1 MRNQSLN
8 HFLWSGLVFLG
19 LLFSSPACAIEIVA
33 GPCLQNPTE
42 TSMSIVWLTDV
53 QCTSW
58 VEYGSSEQTLDQK
71 AFTSSHGLIDA
82 DQTIHRITIEG
93 LPPASTCYYRICSKE
108 MLKFEAYKVT
118 YGQTLTG
125 DVYHF
130 NTLSRNK
137 LKFSFIVLN
146 DIHQR
151 NDLFKKLVEQSA
163 SKPYDLVF
171 LNGDIISDINHT
183 SQIIDYVLKPC
194 ADLFAKTIPMIY
206 VRGNHET
213 RGKCA
218 RMLPDYLA
226 LPDNRFYYAF
236 DHGPVRFI
244 IMDGGEDKADDNVAY
259 SGLAD
264 FDRYRIQQ
272 KHWLQSEIQSE
283 AFKKAP
289 FKIVVIHMP
298 PIASQQ
304 WHGSDHLYELW
315 RPVFNEAKIDLM
327 ICGHT
332 HKYEVVQP
340 KQGVSEYPVMIGGKP
355 ADKEATVI
363 RVDVTQ
369 DKLDAV
375 MTTDEGKTVG
385 TYQVIRPLNTNN

>member
-8 HFLWSGLVFLG
+8 HLVWSGWVFLG
-19 LLFSSPACAIEIVA
+19 VLFSSPACALEIVA
-33 GPCLQNPTE
+33 GPCLQSPTE
-42 TSMSIVWLTDV
+42 TTMSIVWVTDV
-53 QCTSW
+53 NCTSW
-58 VEYGSSEQTLDQK
+58 VEYGSSEQTLDRK
-71 AFTSSHGLIDA
+71 AITSRHGLIDA

-93 LPPASTCYYRICSKE
+93 LSSASTYYYRICSKE
-108 MLKFEAYKVT
+108 ILKFESYKVT
-118 YGQTLTG
+118 YGQTRTG
-125 DVYHF
+125 DVCHF
-130 NTLSRNK
+130 YTLSKNK
-137 LKFSFIVLN
+137 SDFSFIVLN

-151 NDLFKKLVEQSA
+151 NDLFKRLIEQSA

-171 LNGDIISDINHT
+171 LNGDIISDINN
-183 SQIIDYVLKPC
+183 SFQIIDYALKPC
-194 ADLFAKTIPMIY
+194 ADLFAKTTPMIY

-213 RGKCA
+213 RGKYA

-226 LPDNRFYYAF
+226 LPNDRFYYAF

-244 IMDGGEDKADDNVAY
+244 ILDGGEDKTDDNAAY
-259 SGLAD
+259 SGLVD

-289 FKIVVIHMP
+289 FKIVVVHMP
-298 PIASQQ
+298 PISSQQ
-304 WHGSDHLYELW
+304 WHGSDHLYEQW

-340 KQGVSEYPVMIGGKP
+340 KPGISDYPVMIGGKP

-375 MTTDEGKTVG
+375 MTTDEGKIVG
-385 TYQVIRPLNTNN
+385 TYQVIRRPSTSN